1 MISRRSLIGW
11 GSAAVVTGAAAFGG
25 TGRAVGAMQDPLEPP
40 STPQPRPGGP
50 AAVVTPNGSPLPFHT
65 VGDTKVFHL
74 VAEQL
79 RHQIA
84 PGLSIDAWG
93 YNGSTPGPT
102 IEATEGDNVRIY
114 VTNRLPEPT
123 TVHWHGIRLP
133 NGMDGVAGLTQ
144 PAIPPGETFKYEFT
158 FRTPGTYMYHPHF
171 DEMVQMAF
179 GMAGMI
185 VVHPRALGSAPPD
198 RDYALMLSEWRIT
211 PGTSRP
217 NQNEM
222 TDFNVFTINS
232 RAFPATAP
240 LVAEV
245 GERVRIR
252 FGNLSAMSHHP
263 MHLHGYSFMIVGTDG
278 GPIAPSAQWPET
290 TVLVPVGSTRDIEL
304 VADAPGDWPLH
315 CHMTHHVMNQ
325 MGHNLPNMLG
335 VHPGDLDRDVRQL
348 VPGYMSMGEHGMG
361 NMGEMRMP
369 VPENSIPMRGGPGP
383 FGYIDMGG
391 LFTILKVR
399 ERLDG
404 GGDPGWYRQPPG
416 TMAARASAAELRAD
430 GVMVERRG

>member
-11 GSAAVVTGAAAFGG
+11 GSAALAAGATALGR
-25 TGRAVGAMQDPLEPP
+25 TGRALGAAQPTPESSPP
-40 STPQPRPGGP
+40 SARSDRPV
-50 AAVVTPNGSPLPFHT
+50 AVVTPNGSTLPFRT
-65 VGDTKVFHL
+65 VGYTKVFHL
-74 VAEQL
+74 VAERL

-84 PGLSIDAWG
+84 PGLTIDAWG

-102 IEATEGDNVRIY
+102 IEATEGDHVRIY

-123 TVHWHGIRLP
+123 TVHWHGIKLP
-133 NGMDGVAGLTQ
+133 NGMDGVAGVTQ
-144 PAIPPGETFKYEFT
+144 PGIPPGETFKYEFT
-158 FRTPGTYMYHPHF
+158 FLAPGTYMYHPHF

-179 GMAGMI
+179 GMVGMI
-185 VVHPRALGSAPPD
+185 VVHPRTPSSSPPD
-198 RDYALMLSEWRIT
+198 RDYALMLSEWRVT

-217 NQNEM
+217 NPNEM

-240 LVAEV
+240 IVAQV

-304 VADAPGDWPLH
+304 VANAPGDWPLH

-325 MGHNLPNMLG
+325 MGHNIPNMLG
-335 VHPGDLDRDVRQL
+335 VQPGNLDQDVRQL
-348 VPGYMSMGEHGMG
+348 VPGYMTMGEHGMG

-399 ERLDG
+399 EHLDG
-404 GGDPGWYRQPPG
+404 NGDPGWYAHPPG
-416 TMAARASAAELRAD
+416 TVAAKASAAELRAD
-430 GVMVERRG
+430 GVTVEKRS

>member
-1 MISRRSLIGW
+1 M
-11 GSAAVVTGAAAFGG
+11 
-25 TGRAVGAMQDPLEPP
+25 
-40 STPQPRPGGP
+40 
-50 AAVVTPNGSPLPFHT
+50 
-65 VGDTKVFHL
+65 
-74 VAEQL
+74 
-79 RHQIA
+79 
-84 PGLSIDAWG
+84 
-93 YNGSTPGPT
+93 
-102 IEATEGDNVRIY
+102 
-114 VTNRLPEPT
+114 
-123 TVHWHGIRLP
+123 
-133 NGMDGVAGLTQ
+133 
-144 PAIPPGETFKYEFT
+144 
-158 FRTPGTYMYHPHF
+158 
-171 DEMVQMAF
+171 
-179 GMAGMI
+179 
-185 VVHPRALGSAPPD
+185 
-198 RDYALMLSEWRIT
+198 
-211 PGTSRP
+211 
-217 NQNEM
+217 
-222 TDFNVFTINS
+222 
-232 RAFPATAP
+232 
-240 LVAEV
+240 
-245 GERVRIR
+245 RIR